1 VPQPSTVTTLTHY
14 FRTFYL
20 LVVDELGQ
28 PREAI
33 GVKIYNKFEG
43 GVYDDDWVEIEQ
55 PRRRKPGQWPEV
67 NKLTNLSSGALF
79 RGRRFRFLRDQVCAK
94 LRILRSAQ
102 GRGDGHANPSHLN
115 VLKYDVKIWNL
126 WRDQHPSVRSGFTR
140 ANLRG
145 SNHSDIEVCRS
156 LHEEIGASTSRHSGA
171 CNVSLTMGTKEN
183 CQKPLTTV

>member
-1 VPQPSTVTTLTHY
+1 MPQPSTVTTLTHY

-67 NKLTNLSSGALF
+67 NKLTNLSSGAL
-79 RGRRFRFLRDQVCAK
+79 V
-94 LRILRSAQ
+94 
-102 GRGDGHANPSHLN
+102 
-115 VLKYDVKIWNL
+115 
-126 WRDQHPSVRSGFTR
+126 
-140 ANLRG
+140 
-145 SNHSDIEVCRS
+145 
-156 LHEEIGASTSRHSGA
+156 
-171 CNVSLTMGTKEN
+171 
-183 CQKPLTTV
+183 